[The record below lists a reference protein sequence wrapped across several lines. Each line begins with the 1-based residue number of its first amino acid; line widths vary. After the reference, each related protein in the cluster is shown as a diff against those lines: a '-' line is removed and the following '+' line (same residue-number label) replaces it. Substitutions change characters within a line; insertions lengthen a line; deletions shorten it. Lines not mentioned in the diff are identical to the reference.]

1 LTNNSNNRGDAP
13 RSISALRIGYLR
25 VMDRLACSAVLSF
38 ETFPYIVHHQLPIF
52 WTMKILASIQAII
65 LVITGA
71 TCRALIAT
79 SIANRR
85 ECFSYSDASSF
96 QISGRATILVFG
108 SSSDDVDSEEENEDT
123 VRVRIWRAL
132 ASGEELSLKQLG
144 LIVGERKDLK
154 SHLVHVEKQA
164 KTLKNKSNEW
174 RERRGLSIT
183 DSKKNNKLSLIKRRD
198 RREIYVRLG

>member
-1 LTNNSNNRGDAP
+1 
-13 RSISALRIGYLR
+13 
-25 VMDRLACSAVLSF
+25 
-38 ETFPYIVHHQLPIF
+38 
-52 WTMKILASIQAII
+52 MKITASIQAII

-85 ECFSYSDASSF
+85 ACFSPSCAASF
-96 QISGRATILVFG
+96 QISGRATIIAFG
-108 SSSDDVDSEEENEDT
+108 VSSDDGNSEEESEET

-132 ASGEELSLKQLG
+132 ASGDELSLKQLG
-144 LIVGERKDLK
+144 SIVGERKDLK
-154 SHLVHVEKQA
+154 SHLSHVEKQA

-183 DSKKNNKLSLIKRRD
+183 ASQKVNKLRVIKRVD
-198 RREIYVRLG
+198 RKQIHVRLG

>member
-1 LTNNSNNRGDAP
+1 
-13 RSISALRIGYLR
+13 
-25 VMDRLACSAVLSF
+25 MDRLACSSVIWFDKLFRTPSPADFL
-38 ETFPYIVHHQLPIF
+38 
-52 WTMKILASIQAII
+52 TMKISASIQAII

-85 ECFSYSDASSF
+85 ECFSFSDAASF
-96 QISGRATILVFG
+96 QISGRATILAFG
-108 SSSDDVDSEEENEDT
+108 SSSDSEEENEDT

-144 LIVGERKDLK
+144 IIVGERKDLK
-154 SHLVHVEKQA
+154 SHLAHVEKQA

-183 DSKKNNKLSLIKRRD
+183 DTQKINKLRLIKSRD
-198 RREIYVRLG
+198 RKEIHVRLG

>member
-1 LTNNSNNRGDAP
+1 
-13 RSISALRIGYLR
+13 
-25 VMDRLACSAVLSF
+25 LSF
-38 ETFPYIVHHQLPIF
+38 ETFFCITVYLITFGQ
-52 WTMKILASIQAII
+52 WTMKISASIQAII

-79 SIANRR
+79 SIANRHA
-85 ECFSYSDASSF
+85 CFSSSDAASF
-96 QISGRATILVFG
+96 QISGRATILAFG
-108 SSSDDVDSEEENEDT
+108 VSCDDGDTSEEENEDT

-132 ASGEELSLKQLG
+132 ASGDEFSLNQLG
-144 LIVGERKDLK
+144 SIVGERKDLK

-183 DSKKNNKLSLIKRRD
+183 DSKQINKLRVIKRLD
-198 RREIYVRLG
+198 RKEIHVRLG